1 MFKKLFNGRALY
13 TEKDKIWVAQGMS
26 FWAIDENGKAL
37 TKKYRVGGFVQRILS
52 TFRLS
57 RQLLREGLHHL
68 LPLPNGDIFV
78 TAKKKS
84 YLVDKAGKI
93 KSIFQGYR
101 GNKPGHQG
109 VCITPKGTIFFGEYT
124 LNPNREH
131 DTKLYRS
138 LDGGMTFDCV
148 LTLKKEEVRHIHFVK
163 YDPYENCVWL
173 GTGDRNEEC
182 KLMRSFDNGNTWETV
197 GEETQNWRAIGVCFT
212 EKYLIWGTDAGS
224 VPDQNRIIRMDRE
237 THELEILA
245 DVEGPCHGCGSFT
258 DGRVFIST
266 GVEGGEN
273 EKDRIARLKTVSS
286 TEIEDIKLMKKDI
299 FPLIVQYGV
308 IRFPLGTEN
317 TDKIVFTAMGLK
329 KGGEVIYVEKETNG
343 I

>member
-1 MFKKLFNGRALY
+1 MYQKLFKGRALY
-13 TEKDKIWVAQGMS
+13 VEKDKIWVAKGMS
-26 FWAIDENGKAL
+26 FWAIDYAGARV
-37 TKKYRVGGFVQRILS
+37 TRKYRVGGFTQRILS

-57 RQLLREGLHHL
+57 RQLLRVGLHHL
-68 LPLPNGDIFV
+68 LLLPSGDIFV
-78 TAKKKS
+78 TAKRKS
-84 YLVDKAGKI
+84 YVLAQDGTI
-93 KSIFQGYR
+93 KYTFEGYL

-109 VCITPKGTIFFGEYT
+109 VCVTPNGSIFFGEYT
-124 LNPNREH
+124 LNPERDH

-138 LDGGMTFDCV
+138 IDGGATFDCV
-148 LTLKKEEVRHIHFVK
+148 LTLKKEEIRHIHFVK
-163 YDPYENCVWL
+163 YDCYENCIWM
-173 GTGDRNEEC
+173 GTGDRDEEC
-182 KLMRSFDNGNTWETV
+182 KLMRSFDDGETWEII
-197 GEETQNWRAIGVCFT
+197 GEGSQNWRAIGVCFT

-224 VPDQNRIIRMDRE
+224 VPDKNRIIRMDRR

-245 DVEGPCHGCGSFT
+245 DVEGPCHGCGSFV

-273 EKDRIARLKTVSS
+273 EKDRFARLKVVSDS
-286 TEIEDIKLMKKDI
+286 EIKDVKLMKKDI

-317 TDKIVFTAMGLK
+317 TDRVVFTAMGLK
-329 KGGEVIYVEKETNG
+329 KGGEIVYGEKETNG